1 MTATHQDISFG
12 GKSVLVSGDL
22 YQLPLVQEKPV
33 FMFNE
38 TETSEGFLMLDL
50 WRKFKL
56 AKLAEI
62 MPQKGNT
69 VFIELLNKIRVN
81 AVDVSVGYILK
92 SRFAQQ
98 SEGHYSYNT
107 LHIFA
112 ENDLANRYNE
122 CMLSALPDRLKSV
135 PIFHMFYKHKIENSL
150 KQGH

>member
-1 MTATHQDISFG
+1 
-12 GKSVLVSGDL
+12 
-22 YQLPLVQEKPV
+22 
-33 FMFNE
+33 
-38 TETSEGFLMLDL
+38 
-50 WRKFKL
+50 
-56 AKLAEI
+56 

-81 AVDVSVGYILK
+81 AVDVSVDYILK

-98 SEGHYSYNT
+98 SEGHYSCNT

-135 PIFHMFYKHKIENSL
+135 PIFHMFYNYKIQNSL